1 MRPAGRGL
9 FVAFEGGDGTG
20 KTTQCRLLVDALRA
34 RGVAV
39 VATREP
45 GGTALGDRVRDLLLH
60 SGIDI
65 GPMAEALLFA
75 AARAQHVTEVIAPAL
90 ARGETVVCD
99 RFLGSSLVYQGIGL
113 GLGMETVRAVN
124 ELATAGVLPDVTV
137 VLDVPVEESLRRK
150 HADGELPDTV
160 ESRGSRFHERVRE
173 GYRGLGS
180 QLPGRVAVL
189 DGTGPVGEVHGR
201 VCAIIDAALRG
212 YGTDA

>member
-124 ELATAGVLPDVTV
+124 ELATAGVLPDT
-137 VLDVPVEESLRRK
+137 ETTSLSTQHYVSSDKIRT
-150 HADGELPDTV
+150 LN
-160 ESRGSRFHERVRE
+160 
-173 GYRGLGS
+173 
-180 QLPGRVAVL
+180 GRMQKIGGWQSL
-189 DGTGPVGEVHGR
+189 IFD
-201 VCAIIDAALRG
+201 
-212 YGTDA
+212 YGN